1 MNFFVDLRV
10 KKKLIVVFSV
20 VCVFMIL
27 IGAVGISNSAKIN
40 EGSKGIYSTNLIAVR
55 DLTGIKG
62 NLNDIGVNTLR
73 MIFERDRSKLSLQ
86 LNNIANI
93 NNKNALLQ
101 KQYESLY
108 LAPEEQ
114 KIYDAFKNDLIEYK
128 KLENNLIDL
137 VKANNYTDVVKLYNS
152 NMGPK
157 QTVMLLKLTECIDLN
172 DKSAQQANL
181 NNIELFNMTRNTI
194 IFYTVIAFLI
204 IILMAFILTKSIMYP
219 LNKIK
224 DLASRLSSYN
234 FSTPITVSRK
244 DEFGQTG
251 NALNTAQENIKEL
264 VKIIIENSQ
273 DLSASSEEISA
284 TVQELYS
291 KVIII
296 DEAADT
302 IAAGMQESSTA
313 SEETAA
319 SVEEVDST
327 VNDLSSKAME
337 GSNNANQF
345 KERATEVKSNSQN
358 AIDKTRQ
365 IHSEKQKKMEQAIE
379 DGKVVD
385 SIKVMADTIG
395 SISSQ
400 TNLLALNAAIEAAR
414 AGEHGKGF
422 AVVADEVRKLA
433 EQSSQAVI
441 NIKET
446 IVEVQRAFKSSIDT
460 GSEIL
465 EFINTQISEQLNA
478 YGETGN
484 QYYNDSNFVSKMS
497 DEIAAM
503 AEEITATVGQVNKAV
518 QDMAETSQKSNEESV
533 TIKESINETS
543 KAIEQVASTAKSQ
556 AELAQKL
563 NEMVNKFKI

>member
-1 MNFFVDLRV
+1 MNFFVNLRV
-10 KKKLIVVFSV
+10 KKKLIMVFSV
-20 VCVFMIL
+20 VCLFIVL
-27 IGAVGISNSAKIN
+27 IGVVGIVNSAKIN
-40 EGSKGIYSTNLIAVR
+40 EGSKAMYSNNLIAIK
-55 DLTGIKG
+55 DLTGIQG
-62 NLNDIGVNTLR
+62 NLNDIEANTLR

-86 LNNIANI
+86 LKNITDLS
-93 NNKNALLQ
+93 NKNAILQ
-101 KQYESLY
+101 KQYESLKSTS
-108 LAPEEQ
+108 EEK
-114 KIYDAFKNDLIEYK
+114 KIYDVFKNDLIKYSE
-128 KLENNLIDL
+128 LETNLINN
-137 VKANNYTDVVKLYNS
+137 VNVNNYTDLVKFYNS
-152 NMGPK
+152 DMGPK
-157 QTVMLLKLTECIDLN
+157 RTIMFLKLTECINLN
-172 DKSAQQANL
+172 DELAQQENL
-181 NNIELFNMTRNTI
+181 NNTALFNMTRNTI
-194 IFYTVIAFLI
+194 ILYTVIAFLI
-204 IILMAFILTKSIMYP
+204 IILMAFILTKNIMSP

-224 DLASRLSSYN
+224 DLAGRLSSYN
-234 FSTPITVSRK
+234 FSIPITLSRK

-251 NALNTAQENIKEL
+251 NALNTAQENIKKL
-264 VKIIIENSQ
+264 VKIIIERSQ

-302 IAAGMQESSTA
+302 IAAGMQESSSAT
-313 SEETAA
+313 EEITA

-327 VNDLSSKAME
+327 INVLSSKAME

-345 KERATEVKSNSQN
+345 KEKAIEVKNNSQN

-365 IHSEKQKKMEQAIE
+365 THSEKQKKMEKAIE

-395 SISSQ
+395 SIATQ

-433 EQSSQAVI
+433 EQSSRAVI
-441 NIKET
+441 NIQET
-446 IVEVQRAFKSSIDT
+446 IVKVQGAFKSSIDT

-465 EFINTQISEQLNA
+465 EFIDTQINEQLNA

-503 AEEITATVGQVNKAV
+503 AEEITATVGQVSQAV
-518 QDMAETSQKSNEESV
+518 QDMTETSQKSSEESV

-543 KAIEQVASTAKSQ
+543 KAIEQVALTAKGQ

-563 NEMVNKFKI
+563 NEMVNKFKV